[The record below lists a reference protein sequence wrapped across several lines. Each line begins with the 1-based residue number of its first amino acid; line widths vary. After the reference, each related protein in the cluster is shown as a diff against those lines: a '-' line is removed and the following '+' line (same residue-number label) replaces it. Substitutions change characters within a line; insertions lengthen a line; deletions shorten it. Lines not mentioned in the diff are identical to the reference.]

1 MEPRVPKHLQVK
13 DLIATLIA
21 DADPGTPVPTERE
34 LARQFTTSRTTVR
47 LALAALSADGRL
59 QRTQGR
65 GTFVAE
71 PRRVIVRQ
79 LTSYSDDLRE
89 QGRNP
94 SSQVLSVGLVHADA
108 RVAERLGVTEGA
120 SVHRVE
126 RIRGVGGES
135 LAHEIA
141 HLAGQLPG
149 LEREL
154 AHHGSLYATLR
165 EAYGIRLGRVED
177 LVETMLA
184 DPVEARLLGIDL
196 GVPMLLIHR
205 TGWGS
210 DDRPVEFTR
219 SVFRGDRFSFVA
231 TGNSFSTP
239 GAG

>member
-1 MEPRVPKHLQVK
+1 MEVRVPKHLQVK
-13 DLIATLIA
+13 ERIAALIA
-21 DADPGTPVPTERE
+21 DADPGTAVPTERE
-34 LARQFTTSRTTVR
+34 LAREFGTSRTTVR

-94 SSQVLSVGLVHADA
+94 SSQVLSVGQAPADA
-108 RVAERLGVTEGA
+108 RVAERLDVPEGA
-120 SVHRVE
+120 LVHRIE

-141 HLAGQLPG
+141 YLAGELPG
-149 LEREL
+149 LDTEL
-154 AHHGSLYATLR
+154 ARHGSLYATLR
-165 EAYGIRLGRVED
+165 ESYGIRLARVED
-177 LVETMLA
+177 LVETVMA
-184 DPVEARLLGIDL
+184 DPEEARLLGMDL

-231 TGNSFSTP
+231 RSAVPEHG
-239 GAG
+239 